1 MGAQLIKGGIQLLE
15 QLLVPCAHG
24 GADIYA
30 QGIALFVPVHEAEVQ
45 RKPAGLVGGI
55 EPHRL
60 PVYLHL
66 EGFVKALNRQAVLLG
81 KLQLC
86 QEAQQHLYG
95 VLAVFGH
102 GGVSR
107 YTCCGYP

>member
-1 MGAQLIKGGIQLLE
+1 MRLVSVSSVSLTLL
-15 QLLVPCAHG
+15 
-24 GADIYA
+24 
-30 QGIALFVPVHEAEVQ
+30 VPVHEAEVQ

-55 EPHRL
+55 EPHCF

-66 EGFVKALNRQAVLLG
+66 EGFVKALYCEAVLLG

-107 YTCCGYP
+107 HAGCGYP